1 MKLTNKQIK
10 KIIKEE
16 INNLM
21 KETMIGPSDFYLEIL
36 EDPNVHPK
44 LKYFIKTGLE
54 DKNYEMVKQGLELL
68 GVLHPEY
75 KEVLGMDPKV
85 FTPEYKSAFDA
96 AAEEGRRHGK
106 EEELKQII
114 RDIAASYKIT
124 DLEIKGYYKRA
135 FNRGQKF
142 FAFVRS
148 ADQQGLQQIV
158 NDLKS
163 AGYNP
168 LDIRFEPK
176 TKMYRFD
183 ILFLEHS

>member
-1 MKLTNKQIK
+1 MKLTIKQIK
-10 KIIKEE
+10 QIIKEE

-21 KETMIGPSDFYLEIL
+21 KETMIGPSDFHLEIL
-36 EDPNVHPK
+36 EDPNVNPK
-44 LKYFIKTGLE
+44 LKYLIKTGLE

-75 KEVLGMDPKV
+75 KEVLGMDPKA
-85 FTPEYKSAFDA
+85 FTPEYKTAFDA
-96 AAEEGRRHGK
+96 EAEQGRRHGK
-106 EEELKQII
+106 AEEFKKVI
-114 RDIAASYKIT
+114 RDIAAPYNIS
-124 DLEIKGYYKRA
+124 DLEIKGYYKRGE
-135 FNRGQKF
+135 RF

-148 ADQQGLQQIV
+148 ADQKGLQQIV

-168 LDIRFEPK
+168 IDIRFEPK

-183 ILFLEHS
+183 IMFSEPS